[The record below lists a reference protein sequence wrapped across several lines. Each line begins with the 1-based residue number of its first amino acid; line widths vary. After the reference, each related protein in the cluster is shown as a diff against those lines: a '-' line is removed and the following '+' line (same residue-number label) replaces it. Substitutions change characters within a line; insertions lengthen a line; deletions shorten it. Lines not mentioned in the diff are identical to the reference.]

1 MKYMS
6 VITNFGCHY
15 KCPYCIVKENN
26 LHIPRTTLSGLDNL
40 EEALKENNCDIVS
53 ISGGGDP
60 LHEYEKHIDW
70 YRKFFGIAHKRNVF
84 FNGSMRP
91 IPVEMHTSYMT
102 DETAFPFYDCY
113 RVVYHAN
120 SIDQLSHIRR
130 TGNEIVRAVFV
141 VTADYTIA
149 DIMDIALFVKNSTEI
164 DELSFRQ
171 LVDDKYTEQ
180 HTTLRTIFAWVTR
193 SCGGTSSKMTTTST
207 TQRMMLAVGTG
218 ILRRRCC
225 NDFTGKIRA
234 GTALEPIPS

>member
-1 MKYMS
+1 MRYMS
-6 VITNFGCHY
+6 IITNFGCHY

-26 LHIPRTTLSGLDNL
+26 LNIPRTTLAGLDNL
-40 EEALKENNCDIVS
+40 EEALKENGCNIVS

-60 LHEYEKHIDW
+60 LHEYEKHVDW
-70 YRKFFGIAHKRNVF
+70 YRKLFGIVRKCHIN
-84 FNGSMRP
+84 SSTRP

-102 DETAFPFYDCY
+102 DETSFPFYDCY

-130 TGNEIVRAVFV
+130 IGDEITRAVFV

-180 HTTLRTIFAWVTR
+180 HYLEDYLRMGHKKLWWYIE
-193 SCGGTSSKMTTTST
+193 
-207 TQRMMLAVGTG
+207 Q
-218 ILRRRCC
+218 
-225 NDFTGKIRA
+225 NDYNLYYAENEVSGRYRDFEKEV
-234 GTALEPIPS
+234 L

>member
-91 IPVEMHTSYMT
+91 IPVEMHTT
-102 DETAFPFYDCY
+102 K
-113 RVVYHAN
+113 R
-120 SIDQLSHIRR
+120 
-130 TGNEIVRAVFV
+130 
-141 VTADYTIA
+141 
-149 DIMDIALFVKNSTEI
+149 
-164 DELSFRQ
+164 
-171 LVDDKYTEQ
+171 
-180 HTTLRTIFAWVTR
+180 HT
-193 SCGGTSSKMTTTST
+193 C
-207 TQRMMLAVGTG
+207 
-218 ILRRRCC
+218 
-225 NDFTGKIRA
+225 
-234 GTALEPIPS
+234 

>member
-149 DIMDIALFVKNSTEI
+149 DIMDIALFVKNST
-164 DELSFRQ
+164 
-171 LVDDKYTEQ
+171 
-180 HTTLRTIFAWVTR
+180 TLRTIFAWVTK

-207 TQRMMLAVGTG
+207 TQRMKSAVDTG